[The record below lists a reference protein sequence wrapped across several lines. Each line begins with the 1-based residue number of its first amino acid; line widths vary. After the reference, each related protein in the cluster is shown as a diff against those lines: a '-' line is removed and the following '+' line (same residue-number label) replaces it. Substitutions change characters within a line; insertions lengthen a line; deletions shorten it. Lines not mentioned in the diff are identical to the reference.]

1 MARQFLYL
9 MYWGRLREKSISQEI
24 ARNIVHMGIRPG
36 TEAEMNIPEIKVEL
50 EFK

>member
-1 MARQFLYL
+1 MPNTAPPLKVNTY
-9 MYWGRLREKSISQEI
+9 EI